1 MADELLHAWYVNEL
15 LGVLFFWER
24 RVGKVAGYLWDDQY
38 QFAAQMGE
46 PFQVLAEPNTK
57 FC

>member
-24 RVGKVAGYLWDDQY
+24 RVGKVAGYLWDGQY
-38 QFAAQMGE
+38 QLAAQMGE
-46 PFQVLAEPNTK
+46 PFQVLVEPDTMV
-57 FC
+57 